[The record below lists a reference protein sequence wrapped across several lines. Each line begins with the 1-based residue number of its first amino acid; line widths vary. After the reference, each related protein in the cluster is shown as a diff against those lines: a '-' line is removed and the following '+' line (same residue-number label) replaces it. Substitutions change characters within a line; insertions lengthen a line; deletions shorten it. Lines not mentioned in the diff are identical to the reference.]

1 MEKKILIVNSFG
13 IGDVIFSTP
22 LIEILKKHFPK
33 IFIGYVCNKRVSGV
47 LATNPCID
55 KIFVYEKDSFRDA
68 WKESKI
74 TFVKKMLSFLSTIK
88 NEKFG
93 ISIDLSLGYQY
104 SMFLKLIG
112 IKRRIGFNYRN
123 RGKFLTD
130 KINIDGFD
138 KKHVVDYYLDM
149 MRLLNIDVNKYEIR
163 PRVYADGKS
172 KKRAD
177 EVLRENKVNDKDLLI
192 GLMAGCGASWGMDA
206 KYRRWDKK
214 KFADLADELIARH
227 GAKIILLGNKK
238 ETEICKDVQASM
250 KNDVINYCGKTS
262 IGEFIALISKCSLII
277 TNDGGPLHMAVGLG
291 VPAVAIF
298 GPVDEK
304 VYGPYPSDNK
314 HVVISK
320 KNLACRPCYVKF
332 KYKRC
337 EDRRCLDLITV
348 EEVLKAAE
356 EILKR

>member
-1 MEKKILIVNSFG
+1 MIKRILVVNPFG

-22 LIEILKKHFPK
+22 LIEILKKEYPDS
-33 IFIGYVCNKRVSGV
+33 FIGYVCNKRVSEV

-68 WKESKI
+68 WSESKI
-74 TFVKKMLSFLSTIK
+74 TFVKKMLSFLNTIK
-88 NEKFG
+88 SEKFG

-112 IKRRIGFNYRN
+112 IKRRVGFNYRN

-130 KINIDGFD
+130 KITIKGFD
-138 KKHVVDYYLDM
+138 KKHGVDYYLDM
-149 MRLLNIDVNKYEIR
+149 TRFLNIDINKYEIR
-163 PRVYADGKS
+163 PRVYTDEKS
-172 KKRAD
+172 KKVAD
-177 EVLRENKVNDKDLLI
+177 EVLKDNNVTDKDLLI
-192 GLMAGCGASWGMDA
+192 GLISGCGASWGMDA
-206 KYRRWDKK
+206 EYRRWDKK
-214 KFADLADELIARH
+214 KFANLADELITRH
-227 GAKIILLGNKK
+227 GAKIILLGDKK

-250 KNDVINYCGKTS
+250 KNEVINYCGKTS
-262 IGEFIALISKCSLII
+262 IGEFIALISKCRLII

-291 VPAVAIF
+291 TPAMAIF

-304 VYGPYPSDNK
+304 IYGPYPSDSQY
-314 HVVISK
+314 VVIAK

-337 EDRRCLDLITV
+337 EDRRCLDSITV
-348 EEVLKAAE
+348 EEVLKASE
-356 EILKR
+356 KILNL